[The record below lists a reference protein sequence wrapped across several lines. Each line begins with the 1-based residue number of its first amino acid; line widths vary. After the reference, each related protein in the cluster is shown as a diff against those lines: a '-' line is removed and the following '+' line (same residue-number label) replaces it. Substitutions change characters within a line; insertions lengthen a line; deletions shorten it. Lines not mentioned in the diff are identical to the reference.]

1 MGVSFKSNTEK
12 QQEEFNELQ
21 PKMVKEG
28 KRNAREI
35 ILSRFYEDHQLN
47 LYDGTKTDI
56 PDMWSTTGERVSEY
70 QTVVDFK
77 RNVIGALHDI
87 EQAVLNATTLDEVKD
102 IDNSHQ
108 AIIDNVYTMTSN
120 EVYNI
125 NWEDVKEN
133 IID

>member
-77 RNVIGALHDI
+77 RNVIGG
-87 EQAVLNATTLDEVKD
+87 AT
-102 IDNSHQ
+102 
-108 AIIDNVYTMTSN
+108 
-120 EVYNI
+120 
-125 NWEDVKEN
+125 
-133 IID
+133 

>member
-1 MGVSFKSNTEK
+1 
-12 QQEEFNELQ
+12 
-21 PKMVKEG
+21 MVKEG